1 MFWRHYAFL
10 WPPFLKTTYAP
21 KNLHKSNPNYLFLF
35 NGTQMRRWQQQVTTS
50 KHTHTTLSLLH
61 THTQPLSL
69 YLTHTLTHRHRN
81 TQTHIH
87 NSLSLSV
94 SHTHTYKVPPFSKH
108 SFSLIL
114 FLKKKR
120 KGKRTSV
127 DACGTVFHIHNK
139 ARRFCPCVRR
149 LRAIIP
155 FLALK
160 ILPFFKQKA
169 RYFKSPNKQQCYAAQ
184 MRKMCFDNHSL
195 ELFLLCR
202 LFSFE
207 TSHLHSV

>member
-1 MFWRHYAFL
+1 MHQKIFTKAIQ
-10 WPPFLKTTYAP
+10 TTFSY
-21 KNLHKSNPNYLFLF
+21 LMEHKCEDDSN
-35 NGTQMRRWQQQVTTS
+35 
-50 KHTHTTLSLLH
+50 KLLLLN
-61 THTQPLSL
+61 THTQLSL
-69 YLTHTLTHRHRN
+69 SYTHTLNPSLSILHTQSHTDTETHRRTYTTLFLCLSHTHTLTKYPHFQN
-81 TQTHIH
+81 TH
-87 NSLSLSV
+87 SLSF
-94 SHTHTYKVPPFSKH
+94 Y
-108 SFSLIL
+108 

-120 KGKRTSV
+120 KGKRRTSV

-169 RYFKSPNKQQCYAAQ
+169 RYFKSPNKQHCYEAQ

-207 TSHLHSV
+207 NSHLDSV